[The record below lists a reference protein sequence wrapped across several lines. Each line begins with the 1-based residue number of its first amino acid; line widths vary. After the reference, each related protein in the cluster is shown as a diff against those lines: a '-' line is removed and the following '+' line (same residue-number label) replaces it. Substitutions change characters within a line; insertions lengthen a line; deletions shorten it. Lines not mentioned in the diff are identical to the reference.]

1 MKTTIEFFRRP
12 DNIRT
17 EYFELPLDQEGIEL
31 LMDNYVRGQTSEYA
45 IIYGLGK
52 RRVTDKYDRKIGK
65 EFAQKNVKKV
75 KAKIDHV
82 LVTPDKISIQLTIK
96 KYNTDIVIDL
106 NKTNGKIICF

>member
-75 KAKIDHV
+75 KAKIDYIR
-82 LVTPDKISIQLTIK
+82 VTSDKVTIRLDIK
-96 KYNTDIVIDL
+96 KYKTRLLIDL
-106 NKTNGKIICF
+106 NKTTGKIICF